1 MVENAYLERATGRR
15 GGRPTPPIAH
25 SLQFPSY
32 ELIGQGW
39 GQCHTKRQE
48 PDVGNGECHSVSAKA
63 ATRLSIYSRQA
74 YAPTPTKSAV
84 CKKVRAL
91 WVRFRNPSLGPAA
104 GFAMVKSFEYT
115 SVHLCLT
122 FEVDPRESPVILLN
136 ASLELNNT
144 IHSISCKLRRL
155 KSGSGM
161 GLTGVHGSSSDLSRG
176 K

>member
-25 SLQFPSY
+25 SLQSPSYY

-48 PDVGNGECHSVSAKA
+48 PDVGNGKCHSVSAKA

-84 CKKVRAL
+84 CKKVRAW
-91 WVRFRNPSLGPAA
+91 WVRFRNPSFSHDQRTSSITTPLSSCQVAWVQPA
-104 GFAMVKSFEYT
+104 GFRHGQVFRVCK
-115 SVHLCLT
+115 C
-122 FEVDPRESPVILLN
+122 
-136 ASLELNNT
+136 ASLFEF
-144 IHSISCKLRRL
+144 
-155 KSGSGM
+155 
-161 GLTGVHGSSSDLSRG
+161 SRWTPANHRSFF
-176 K
+176 